1 MSLPST
7 ATLHPTSPASA
18 PVLQARALRWAP
30 AGTPVLDLPA
40 LQIPPGVSWV
50 GGGEGRGKSSLLRCL
65 AGDLLLPG
73 SHLQMGHTVLADQ
86 PAAYRAQVAWMDPR
100 TSAHDQVRAVDFL
113 AHTAARYPHWDAALL
128 TDLAEALD
136 LTPHLEK
143 PLYMLSTGSKRKVW
157 LAAAL
162 ASGAQLTLLDE
173 PFAAVDKTSIRC
185 VLAYLQEAATHTTR
199 AWVVADYEAPAGV
212 PLALAIDLGD

>member
-1 MSLPST
+1 MF
-7 ATLHPTSPASA
+7 SA
-18 PVLQARALRWAP
+18 PAATSFAPVAQARSLHWAP
-30 AGTPVLDLPA
+30 AGAPVLDLPA

-65 AGDLLLPG
+65 AGDLALPG
-73 SHLQMGHTVLADQ
+73 SSLQIGTAVLATA
-86 PAAYRAQVAWMDPR
+86 PAAYRAQVFWMDPR
-100 TSAHDQVRAVDFL
+100 TSAHDPVRGVDFL
-113 AHTAARYPHWDAALL
+113 ARTAAHYPAWDAALL
-128 TDLAEALD
+128 AELSEALD

-157 LAAAL
+157 LVAAL
-162 ASGAQLTLLDE
+162 ASGAALTLLDE

-185 VLAYLQEAATHTTR
+185 VLEFLQEAATHTSR

-212 PLALAIDLGD
+212 PLALTVDLGD